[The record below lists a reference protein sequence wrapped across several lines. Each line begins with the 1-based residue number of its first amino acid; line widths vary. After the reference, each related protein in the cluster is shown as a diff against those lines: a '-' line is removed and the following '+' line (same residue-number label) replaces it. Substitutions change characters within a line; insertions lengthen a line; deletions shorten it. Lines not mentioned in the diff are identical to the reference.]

1 MGQPL
6 KILFQDDFNK
16 NLRRTVMRYV
26 NLSTILVYRL
36 VSEKVMARFPDYD
49 TLIKGVVCYFSYR
62 NSNQSSWWIM
72 QELNYPLLFF
82 QHEFLISPR
91 LLTNINFSFR
101 QKQWDDCKILVMGI
115 LLGSWGFLN
124 RVLEE
129 LHCHLIFF
137 HQVPCLLERA
147 LDSDVPCGPLMMV
160 HTVY

>member
-49 TLIKGVVCYFSYR
+49 SLIKGVVSYFSYR

-91 LLTNINFSFR
+91 LLTDINFSFR
-101 QKQWDDCKILVMGI
+101 QKQMIAK
-115 LLGSWGFLN
+115 FLWWEFCSD
-124 RVLEE
+124 LEDFWTE
-129 LHCHLIFF
+129 FLKNYTVIWFF
-137 HQVPCLLERA
+137 FPSGNLSSTRERA
-147 LDSDVPCGPLMMV
+147 LDCLLISEYLLFA
-160 HTVY
+160 